1 MSLGEQVNAEW
12 VAKIED
18 FLFFAESEAGMKTL
32 IAAYKDKKTLEK
44 STTYQRF
51 AEETLSDKSN
61 LLWIGSGTALKE
73 KFKEKTFWKSMDTN
87 KLSYIAFQGAV
98 ENDFI

>member
-1 MSLGEQVNAEW
+1 MSLGEQVNVEW

-32 IAAYKDKKTLEK
+32 IAAYKDEKTLEK
-44 STTYQRF
+44 SLTYQRF

-61 LLWIGSGTALKE
+61 LLWIGSGTSLKE
-73 KFKEKTFWKSMDTN
+73 QFPEKTFGNPWIQTN
-87 KLSYIAFQGAV
+87 YPISLFR
-98 ENDFI
+98 E